1 MKDKFFLKK
10 VDNNQLDFEVLYE
23 LLKNRKF
30 NISHKKS
37 PSFKDHVKFVKK
49 NPYRVW
55 YLALLNDDYVGSIYL
70 KNDNSIGI
78 NFKSKYKNKIPF
90 FVEKILNKHKP
101 LRKIASERNG
111 NFFINIA
118 NNDIKT
124 KKILLNFGLI
134 HIQST
139 FLIK

>member
-1 MKDKFFLKK
+1 MKDKVFLKK

-30 NISHKKS
+30 NISNKKT
-37 PSFKDHVKFVKK
+37 PSFKDHIKFVKK
-49 NPYRVW
+49 NSYRAW
-55 YLALLNDDYVGSIYL
+55 YLAMFNNDYVGSIYL

-78 NFKSKYKNKIPF
+78 NFKNKYRNKIPF
-90 FVEKILNKHKP
+90 FLEKILNKHKP
-101 LRKIASERNG
+101 LKKIPSERNG

-118 NNDIKT
+118 NGDEKT
-124 KKILLNFGLI
+124 KKILLDFGLI

>member
-55 YLALLNDDYVGSIYL
+55 YLALLNDDFVGSIYL
-70 KNDNSIGI
+70 KNDNL
-78 NFKSKYKNKIPF
+78 NLFL
-90 FVEKILNKHKP
+90 EKILNKHKP

-118 NNDIKT
+118 NNDKKT